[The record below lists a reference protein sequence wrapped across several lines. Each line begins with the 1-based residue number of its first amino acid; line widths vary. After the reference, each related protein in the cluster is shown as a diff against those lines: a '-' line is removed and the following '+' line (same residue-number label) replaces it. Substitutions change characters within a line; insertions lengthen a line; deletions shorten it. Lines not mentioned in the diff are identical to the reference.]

1 MQDPD
6 TAWRRVAGR
15 GKVRAE
21 GLAALRA
28 AAAWREREAR
38 RRDLPAAWLVK
49 DATLVELARRRP
61 ATPKE
66 AEGVRG
72 LQIRRGRQL
81 DDLLA
86 TLADPGPPPEADAEL
101 PGDVRRRIRVVL
113 PLASAVLQARCAAA
127 GVASELVA
135 TRADLEAFIA
145 GQALDSDR
153 PHPLLT
159 GLAARA
165 RRRVAPAAPARRDLA
180 ARPAPGRRTSPSRD
194 PPRHR
199 ALPGRVGDVRE
210 HVLDPGDPARHRG
223 ALGASPAA
231 AGLTITVVVL
241 AVAAGGWVAGPLS
254 DRLGRARVMAAAAA
268 MICVPTALAGL
279 APNLPVLLAIRAC
292 QGLLMPGLLTVA
304 VPYVTERFRGP
315 AAGAAMGAYTAS
327 LVFGGLVGRVG
338 TAIVADLTSW
348 RVGLAAL
355 TIPTVAGALAM
366 HFWLPRDEPRHVRRD
381 LRAVVA
387 EHVRNVS
394 LLLNAVAAGATFFAF
409 VGDLHIRHLP
419 PHRRAVRPHA
429 SPRRASSTRCGW
441 SGAIAPLV
449 GHAAARIGPQ
459 RLLPFLLACAGAGAA
474 LTLVDNLAA
483 VISGLALLAAAMF
496 STVTTCQ
503 LLIPRLVSH
512 HRGTATSL
520 HQTIYYVLGGV
531 GAYLPGLWLDDGW
544 HAVVAAC
551 CVAVAVGAAA
561 SLGLAVRRS
570 DTLAGDVR

>member
-1 MQDPD
+1 MTRPGIALFLGASAMFANMYSTQAILPD
-6 TAWRRVAGR
+6 I
-15 GKVRAE
+15 E
-21 GLAALRA
+21 
-28 AAAWREREAR
+28 
-38 RRDLPAAWLVK
+38 
-49 DATLVELARRRP
+49 
-61 ATPKE
+61 
-66 AEGVRG
+66 RG
-72 LQIRRGRQL
+72 LG
-81 DDLLA
+81 
-86 TLADPGPPPEADAEL
+86 T
-101 PGDVRRRIRVVL
+101 
-113 PLASAVLQARCAAA
+113 
-127 GVASELVA
+127 
-135 TRADLEAFIA
+135 
-145 GQALDSDR
+145 
-153 PHPLLT
+153 
-159 GLAARA
+159 
-165 RRRVAPAAPARRDLA
+165 
-180 ARPAPGRRTSPSRD
+180 
-194 PPRHR
+194 
-199 ALPGRVGDVRE
+199 
-210 HVLDPGDPARHRG
+210 
-223 ALGASPAA
+223 SPAA

-268 MICVPTALAGL
+268 MICVPTAVAGL
-279 APNLPVLLAIRAC
+279 APNLPALLAIRTC

-338 TAIVADLTSW
+338 TAIVADWTSW
-348 RVGLAAL
+348 RVALEAL
-355 TIPTVAGALAM
+355 TVPTVAGALAM

-387 EHVRNVS
+387 EHARNVS

-409 VGDLHIRHLP
+409 VGIFTFATHRLTAAPFDLTLGAAGLVY
-419 PHRRAVRPHA
+419 AV
-429 SPRRASSTRCGW
+429 W
-441 SGAIAPLV
+441 VVGAIVPFV

-459 RLLPFLLACAGAGAA
+459 RLLPFLLACAGAGAV

-483 VISGLALLAAAMF
+483 VIAGLALLAAAMF

-520 HQTIYYVLGGV
+520 HQTIYYVLGGA

-551 CVAVAVGAAA
+551 CIAVAVGAAA
-561 SLGLAVRRS
+561 SLGLSIRRS

>member
-1 MQDPD
+1 M
-6 TAWRRVAGR
+6 
-15 GKVRAE
+15 
-21 GLAALRA
+21 
-28 AAAWREREAR
+28 
-38 RRDLPAAWLVK
+38 
-49 DATLVELARRRP
+49 
-61 ATPKE
+61 
-66 AEGVRG
+66 
-72 LQIRRGRQL
+72 
-81 DDLLA
+81 
-86 TLADPGPPPEADAEL
+86 
-101 PGDVRRRIRVVL
+101 
-113 PLASAVLQARCAAA
+113 
-127 GVASELVA
+127 
-135 TRADLEAFIA
+135 
-145 GQALDSDR
+145 
-153 PHPLLT
+153 
-159 GLAARA
+159 
-165 RRRVAPAAPARRDLA
+165 
-180 ARPAPGRRTSPSRD
+180 
-194 PPRHR
+194 
-199 ALPGRVGDVRE
+199 
-210 HVLDPGDPARHRG
+210 
-223 ALGASPAA
+223 SPAA

-268 MICVPTALAGL
+268 MICVPTAVAGL
-279 APNLPVLLAIRAC
+279 APSLPALLAIRTC

-338 TAIVADLTSW
+338 TAIVADWTSW
-348 RVGLAAL
+348 RVALEAL
-355 TIPTVAGALAM
+355 TVPTVAGALAM

-387 EHVRNVS
+387 EHARNVS

-409 VGDLHIRHLP
+409 VGIFTFATHRLTAAPFDLTLGAAGLVY
-419 PHRRAVRPHA
+419 AV
-429 SPRRASSTRCGW
+429 W
-441 SGAIAPLV
+441 VVGAIVPFV

-459 RLLPFLLACAGAGAA
+459 RLLPFLLACAGAGAV

-483 VISGLALLAAAMF
+483 VIAGLALLAAAMF

-520 HQTIYYVLGGV
+520 HQTIYYVLGGA

-551 CVAVAVGAAA
+551 CIAVAVGAAA
-561 SLGLAVRRS
+561 SLGLSIRRS

>member
-1 MQDPD
+1 MTRP
-6 TAWRRVAGR
+6 GI
-15 GKVRAE
+15 
-21 GLAALRA
+21 ALF
-28 AAAWREREAR
+28 
-38 RRDLPAAWLVK
+38 L
-49 DATLVELARRRP
+49 
-61 ATPKE
+61 
-66 AEGVRG
+66 G
-72 LQIRRGRQL
+72 
-81 DDLLA
+81 
-86 TLADPGPPPEADAEL
+86 
-101 PGDVRRRIRVVL
+101 
-113 PLASAVLQARCAAA
+113 ASAMFANMYSTQA
-127 GVASELVA
+127 
-135 TRADLEAFIA
+135 I
-145 GQALDSDR
+145 
-153 PHPLLT
+153 
-159 GLAARA
+159 
-165 RRRVAPAAPARRDLA
+165 
-180 ARPAPGRRTSPSRD
+180 
-194 PPRHR
+194 
-199 ALPGRVGDVRE
+199 LPDIER
-210 HVLDPGDPARHRG
+210 

-279 APNLPVLLAIRAC
+279 APTLAVLLAIRAC

-366 HFWLPRDEPRHVRRD
+366 HFWLPRDEPRHVHRD
-381 LRAVVA
+381 LRAVVS

-409 VGDLHIRHLP
+409 VGIFTFATYRLTAAPFDLTLAAAGLVY
-419 PHRRAVRPHA
+419 AV
-429 SPRRASSTRCGW
+429 W
-441 SGAIAPLV
+441 VVGAIAPLV

-459 RLLPFLLACAGAGAA
+459 RLLPFLVACAGAGAA

>member
-1 MQDPD
+1 MTRP
-6 TAWRRVAGR
+6 GI
-15 GKVRAE
+15 
-21 GLAALRA
+21 ALF
-28 AAAWREREAR
+28 
-38 RRDLPAAWLVK
+38 L
-49 DATLVELARRRP
+49 
-61 ATPKE
+61 
-66 AEGVRG
+66 G
-72 LQIRRGRQL
+72 
-81 DDLLA
+81 
-86 TLADPGPPPEADAEL
+86 
-101 PGDVRRRIRVVL
+101 
-113 PLASAVLQARCAAA
+113 ASAMFANMYSTQA
-127 GVASELVA
+127 
-135 TRADLEAFIA
+135 I
-145 GQALDSDR
+145 
-153 PHPLLT
+153 
-159 GLAARA
+159 
-165 RRRVAPAAPARRDLA
+165 
-180 ARPAPGRRTSPSRD
+180 
-194 PPRHR
+194 
-199 ALPGRVGDVRE
+199 LPDIER
-210 HVLDPGDPARHRG
+210 

-279 APNLPVLLAIRAC
+279 APTLAVLLAIRAC

-381 LRAVVA
+381 LRAVVS

-409 VGDLHIRHLP
+409 VGIFTFATYRLTAAPFDLTLAAAGFVY
-419 PHRRAVRPHA
+419 AV
-429 SPRRASSTRCGW
+429 W
-441 SGAIAPLV
+441 VVGAIAPLV

-459 RLLPFLLACAGAGAA
+459 RLLPFLVACAGAGAA